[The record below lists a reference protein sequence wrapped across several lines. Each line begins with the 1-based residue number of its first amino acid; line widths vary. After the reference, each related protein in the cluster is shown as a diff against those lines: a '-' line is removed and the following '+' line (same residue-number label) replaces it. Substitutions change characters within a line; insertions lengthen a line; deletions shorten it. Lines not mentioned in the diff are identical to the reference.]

1 MRILIEYVLPVVLPT
16 VLWLAWLAYAK
27 SRARARKQA
36 EGQENL
42 DWQAVPWTWLLAAGL
57 VLAMVIATG
66 MTLTEGY
73 RTGGY
78 HPAAIDDHGRMIPGR
93 ID

>member
-1 MRILIEYVLPVVLPT
+1 MRILIEYILPVVLPT
-16 VLWLAWLAYAK
+16 VLWLAWLVYAQG
-27 SRARARKQA
+27 RAKGQA
-36 EGQENL
+36 KGQENL

-57 VLAMVIATG
+57 ALAMVIATG
-66 MTLTEGY
+66 LTLTEGY

-78 HPAAIDDHGRMIPGR
+78 HPAAIDEHGRMIPGR